1 MLRGVELEG
10 STARVHI
17 ALTVPGCPM
26 KARIAHDVAT
36 ALGAVEGIDG
46 VEVHFEAMNAE
57 QRGALI
63 SGLRAGTNGGGEV
76 PALFTEGT
84 TVIAIASGKGGVG
97 KSTLAVN
104 LACAMA
110 QRGQRVGLID
120 ADVWGFSVPRMLG
133 ITATPNAV
141 DGLLF
146 PAEAHGVKV
155 MSVGLFAEQQTPV
168 VWRGPLLHK
177 AMRQFIADVHWGEL
191 DVLICDLPPGTGD
204 VPISIGAMLPT
215 AGVVVVTTPQDSVAD
230 VAERAGRM
238 AQHAHLRVSG
248 VIENMSSFVCPCCGE
263 ESPLFGTGG
272 GEKLARALDA
282 PLLAQVPFSPGVG
295 ASADSGTP
303 LVLTDPDAP
312 GSREIFHA
320 ADRLLDQVPPSAQL
334 PMYHAAAGEVH
345 SEGVRR

>member
-1 MLRGVELEG
+1 MDGV
-10 STARVHI
+10 
-17 ALTVPGCPM
+17 
-26 KARIAHDVAT
+26 
-36 ALGAVEGIDG
+36 DG

-63 SGLRAGTNGGGEV
+63 SELRAGASGAEV
-76 PALFTEGT
+76 PAAFTDGT
-84 TVIAIASGKGGVG
+84 MVIAIASGKGGVG

-104 LACAMA
+104 LACAIA

-133 ITATPNAV
+133 ITARPNAI

-146 PAEAHGVKV
+146 PAEGHGVKV
-155 MSVGLFAEQQTPV
+155 MSVGLFAEPQTPV

-177 AMRQFIADVHWGEL
+177 AMRQFIAEVHWGEL

-204 VPISIGAMLPT
+204 VPLSIGAMLPT

-238 AQHAHLRVSG
+238 AQHAHLHVSG
-248 VIENMSSFVCPCCGE
+248 VIENMSAFVCPCCGE

-282 PLLAQVPFSPGVG
+282 PLLARIPFSPGVR
-295 ASADSGTP
+295 AAADGGTP
-303 LVLTDPDAP
+303 LVLSDPDAP
-312 GSREIFHA
+312 GSREIFLA
-320 ADRLLDQVPPSAQL
+320 ADRLLDHVPPGVEL
-334 PMYHAAAGEVH
+334 PIFHAAAGETT
-345 SEGVRR
+345 